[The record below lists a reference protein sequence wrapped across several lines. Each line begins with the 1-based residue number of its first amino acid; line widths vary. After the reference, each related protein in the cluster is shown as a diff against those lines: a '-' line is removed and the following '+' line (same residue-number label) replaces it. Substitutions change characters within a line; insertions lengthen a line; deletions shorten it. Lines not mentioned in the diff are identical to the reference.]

1 MSLTFALQALLVRHE
16 TYVAEAE
23 EERRKTEHI
32 VDKLERDK
40 RALEAANAR
49 TIEEN
54 RYLLDQLEEL
64 NNNASNSDAQ
74 IVSLNATLQSTQR
87 ELDKFASLTEQTA
100 QLEAQISAMEAEQ
113 AELHGELLSK
123 KEESQTAAQRWKS
136 AERKVAALLE
146 QLDRIEKELAEE
158 RQRHAEITTRL
169 DRRRMIEKELK
180 TTVSAAGTPSTT
192 GKDSSG
198 STVVSSFVKDILQ
211 DNANLQMGI
220 LELREMLMGSN
231 QEVENL
237 RERMMSHRPV
247 EPDSAT
253 NSEEPLSAELLQT
266 PTAEA
271 PDFHV
276 HHHYHAAPEPASRK
290 AKNQIQRRV
299 SRKRLVSSPGF
310 RTPLKHEP
318 SVVFS
323 SNNGYG
329 RSTTPDSSAAILSQ
343 TSVTIPP
350 SRGYFAQRRDSTES
364 SNAPFSAVQSSVP
377 DSPASTYRDH
387 SVFDTDGLSSS
398 RPTSAASTDLDT
410 LDFRPRHFQRLSDVS
425 VRSLDPPPWTS
436 AAPSASQFHAGK
448 TNETPSTVADRPALD
463 HSTIFEEPDEASAQQ
478 HHTLDEDDVTVGRN
492 QKSSR
497 VAGRGLHRASSVES
511 MLSVRG
517 VDIPQLRTRQ
527 SQLLQSTRGS
537 LAASVASVGPV
548 TSSTSAVGRSSK
560 GTKHYD
566 SSNYNRLLL
575 ANASNANSTTKPQAA
590 TMGGTIG
597 KKLGGWMSGKWGVA
611 PTTAGS
617 DVSSVK
623 SNGGQESK
631 KASRPLS
638 THVEAEE
645 INNVLLQEALEG

>member
-16 TYVAEAE
+16 NYVAEAE
-23 EERRKTEHI
+23 EDRRKTEHI
-32 VDKLERDK
+32 VDKLEREK
-40 RALEAANAR
+40 RVLEAANTR

-74 IVSLNATLQSTQR
+74 ILSLNATLQSTQR
-87 ELDKFASLTEQTA
+87 ELDKFASLAQQTA

-113 AELHGELLSK
+113 ADLQGELFSRS
-123 KEESQTAAQRWKS
+123 EESQTAVQRCKS
-136 AERKVAALLE
+136 AERKVTALLE

-158 RQRHAEITTRL
+158 RQRHTEISTRL
-169 DRRRMIEKELK
+169 DRRRMIERELK
-180 TTVSAAGTPSTT
+180 TTVSAAGAPSTT
-192 GKDSSG
+192 GRDASG

-231 QEVENL
+231 KEVEDL
-237 RERMMSHRPV
+237 RERMMFHRPV

-253 NSEEPLSAELLQT
+253 NSEKPLSTELLKT

-271 PDFHV
+271 PDLHV
-276 HHHYHAAPEPASRK
+276 HHHYHAAPEPAPRK

-299 SRKRLVSSPGF
+299 SKKRLASSPGF

-318 SVVFS
+318 PMVAPSW
-323 SNNGYG
+323 NACG
-329 RSTTPDSSAAILSQ
+329 RPTTSDSTATILSQ

-350 SRGYFAQRRDSTES
+350 SRGYFAQRRDSAES

-377 DSPASTYRDH
+377 DSPASTYRDQ

-425 VRSLDPPPWTS
+425 VRSLDPPWTS
-436 AAPSASQFHAGK
+436 AAPSASRSHAGK
-448 TNETPSTVADRPALD
+448 IIEPSSTVADRPALD

-478 HHTLDEDDVTVGRN
+478 HRTLDEEHVTVGRN
-492 QKSSR
+492 DKSSI
-497 VAGRGLHRASSVES
+497 APGRGLHRASSAES

-537 LAASVASVGPV
+537 LATSIASVDPV

-590 TMGGTIG
+590 KTGGNIG

-611 PTTAGS
+611 PTTSGLDTS
-617 DVSSVK
+617 TVK
-623 SNGGQESK
+623 SKGSQESK

-645 INNVLLQEALEG
+645 INNALLQEALEG

>member
-1 MSLTFALQALLVRHE
+1 MSLIFALQALLVRHE

-23 EERRKTEHI
+23 EERRKTGHI
-32 VDKLERDK
+32 VEKLERDK
-40 RALEAANAR
+40 RVLEATNAR

-64 NNNASNSDAQ
+64 NNNVSNSDAQ

-87 ELDKFASLTEQTA
+87 EMDKFASLAKQTV

-113 AELHGELLSK
+113 AELQAELLSRS
-123 KEESQTAAQRWKS
+123 EESQTAAQRWKS
-136 AERKVAALLE
+136 AERKASALSE
-146 QLDRIEKELAEE
+146 QVDRMEKELAEE
-158 RQRHAEITTRL
+158 RQRHTEITARL

-180 TTVSAAGTPSTT
+180 PTLSSAGAPSTS
-192 GKDSSG
+192 GRDASG

-231 QEVENL
+231 EEVENL
-237 RERMMSHRPV
+237 RGRMMLHRPV
-247 EPDSAT
+247 EPDTAP
-253 NSEEPLSAELLQT
+253 NSEEPLSTELLKT

-276 HHHYHAAPEPASRK
+276 HHHYHAAPEPAPRK
-290 AKNQIQRRV
+290 AKNPIQRRV
-299 SRKRLVSSPGF
+299 SKKRLVSSPGF
-310 RTPLKHEP
+310 RTPLKHEASMMLP
-318 SVVFS
+318 T
-323 SNNGYG
+323 SNAYG
-329 RSTTPDSSAAILSQ
+329 QPTTADPTATILSQ
-343 TSVTIPP
+343 TAMTIPT
-350 SRGYFAQRRDSTES
+350 SRGYFAPRRDSTPS

-377 DSPASTYRDH
+377 GSPASTYRDQ

-410 LDFRPRHFQRLSDVS
+410 LEFRPRHFKRPSDVS
-425 VRSLDPPPWTS
+425 VRSLDSPWTS
-436 AAPSASQFHAGK
+436 GPPIVSRPHPGK
-448 TNETPSTVADRPALD
+448 MNESSSTMADRPALD
-463 HSTIFEEPDEASAQQ
+463 HSTILEEPDEARALQ
-478 HHTLDEDDVTVGRN
+478 HRIVDEGDVTVGRTD
-492 QKSSR
+492 KSST
-497 VAGRGLHRASSVES
+497 APGRRLHRASSAES

-527 SQLLQSTRGS
+527 SQLLQSARGS
-537 LAASVASVGPV
+537 LATSMASVGPV

-560 GTKHYD
+560 GAKYYD

-575 ANASNANSTTKPQAA
+575 ANATNANSTTKPQAA
-590 TMGGTIG
+590 KTGGTIG

-611 PTTAGS
+611 PTASGSARPTA
-617 DVSSVK
+617 K
-623 SNGGQESK
+623 SNVGQESK

-645 INNVLLQEALEG
+645 INNALLQEALEG

>member
-16 TYVAEAE
+16 NYVAEAE
-23 EERRKTEHI
+23 EERRKTDHI
-32 VDKLERDK
+32 VDKLERDR

-87 ELDKFASLTEQTA
+87 ELDKFASMAEQTA

-123 KEESQTAAQRWKS
+123 NEESQTAAQRWKS

-146 QLDRIEKELAEE
+146 HLDRIEKELADE

-231 QEVENL
+231 QEVESL

-253 NSEEPLSAELLQT
+253 NSEEPLSAELLKT

-276 HHHYHAAPEPASRK
+276 HHHYHAAPEPSPRK

-299 SRKRLVSSPGF
+299 SKKRLVSSPGF

-318 SVVFS
+318 SSVPPS
-323 SNNGYG
+323 YNAYG
-329 RSTTPDSSAAILSQ
+329 RPPNSDSSAAVLSQ
-343 TSVTIPP
+343 TSVTIPTP
-350 SRGYFAQRRDSTES
+350 SRGYFAHRRDSTES
-364 SNAPFSAVQSSVP
+364 SNALFSAIQSSVP
-377 DSPASTYRDH
+377 DSPASTYRDQ

-425 VRSLDPPPWTS
+425 VRSLDPPWAS
-436 AAPSASQFHAGK
+436 AAPSASRSYAGK
-448 TNETPSTVADRPALD
+448 TNETSGTVADRPALD

-478 HHTLDEDDVTVGRN
+478 HHTLDEHDVTVGRN
-492 QKSSR
+492 PKPSI
-497 VAGRGLHRASSVES
+497 APGGRLHRASSAES

-537 LAASVASVGPV
+537 LATSVASVGPV

-560 GTKHYD
+560 GAKHYD

-575 ANASNANSTTKPQAA
+575 ANASVASSNTKPQAA
-590 TMGGTIG
+590 KTGGTIG

-611 PTTAGS
+611 PTSAGS
-617 DVSSVK
+617 DVSSTK

-645 INNVLLQEALEG
+645 INNALLQEALEG

>member
-1 MSLTFALQALLVRHE
+1 MSLIFALQALLVRHE

-64 NNNASNSDAQ
+64 NNNASDSDAQ

-87 ELDKFASLTEQTA
+87 ELDKFASLAEQTA

-123 KEESQTAAQRWKS
+123 NEESQTAAQRWKS

-180 TTVSAAGTPSTT
+180 TTVPAAGTPSTT
-192 GKDSSG
+192 RQDSSG

-231 QEVENL
+231 KEVENL
-237 RERMMSHRPV
+237 RERMMFHRPV

-253 NSEEPLSAELLQT
+253 NSEEPLSAELLKT

-276 HHHYHAAPEPASRK
+276 HHHYHAAPEPAPRK
-290 AKNQIQRRV
+290 AKTQIQRRV
-299 SRKRLVSSPGF
+299 SKKRLVSSPGF

-318 SVVFS
+318 PTVPLLY
-323 SNNGYG
+323 NAYG
-329 RSTTPDSSAAILSQ
+329 RPTTSDSTAAILSQ
-343 TSVTIPP
+343 TSITIPP

-377 DSPASTYRDH
+377 DSPASAYREQ

-425 VRSLDPPPWTS
+425 VRSLDPPWTS
-436 AAPSASQFHAGK
+436 AAPSASRPYAGK
-448 TNETPSTVADRPALD
+448 MTEPSSAVADHPALD
-463 HSTIFEEPDEASAQQ
+463 HSTILEEPDENSPQQ
-478 HHTLDEDDVTVGRN
+478 HHTLDEHDVTVGRN
-492 QKSSR
+492 TKPLMIP
-497 VAGRGLHRASSVES
+497 GRGLHRSSSAES

-537 LAASVASVGPV
+537 LATFVASVGPV

-560 GTKHYD
+560 GARHYD

-575 ANASNANSTTKPQAA
+575 ANASNANSATKPQAA
-590 TMGGTIG
+590 KAGGTIG

-611 PTTAGS
+611 PTAAGS

-623 SNGGQESK
+623 SNGGKESK

-645 INNVLLQEALEG
+645 INNALLQEALEG